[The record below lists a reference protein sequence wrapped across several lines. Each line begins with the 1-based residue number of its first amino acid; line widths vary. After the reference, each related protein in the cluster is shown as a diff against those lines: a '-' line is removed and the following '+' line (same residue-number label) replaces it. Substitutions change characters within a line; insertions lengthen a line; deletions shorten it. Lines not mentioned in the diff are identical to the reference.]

1 MGNNCIDMLQG
12 DLYKQIG
19 KQIGVMLVLEV
30 QIRQYYR
37 LFAYQRKKLTNNVKI
52 EILDLTLGEI
62 NEDLFDFDKLRSF
75 IAKLNQNRIKM
86 GLF

>member
-30 QIRQYYR
+30 QIR
-37 LFAYQRKKLTNNVKI
+37 
-52 EILDLTLGEI
+52 
-62 NEDLFDFDKLRSF
+62 
-75 IAKLNQNRIKM
+75 
-86 GLF
+86 